1 MFNEYRSTVAACV
14 HAGFP
19 DRRPSDAQ
27 LVSLVYGCVRP
38 SLWLVADVIIR
49 ERDLR
54 PTNFHD
60 ALDIMLAVE
69 RQYLHQDPQVTFT
82 NQLRATPQL
91 PAPSSAAV
99 SVSSPLTAKTPWH
112 RSDTD

>member
-1 MFNEYRSTVAACV
+1 MVIYFIKPFMSQHLNAQGARLFSEYRSTVAACV

-49 ERDLR
+49 ERNLR

-60 ALDIMLAVE
+60 ALDIMLHV
-69 RQYLHQDPQVTFT
+69 
-82 NQLRATPQL
+82 
-91 PAPSSAAV
+91 AA
-99 SVSSPLTAKTPWH
+99 
-112 RSDTD
+112 